1 MDLQPDVIL
10 HERYKIIKL
19 LGQGGMGSVYLA
31 WDQTL
36 DTQVAVK
43 SNFNPAPESVDQFLR
58 EARLLAALRHP
69 NLPRV
74 TDYFVIDKEQFL
86 VMDFIPGDDLNKGLK
101 AQGAQPLA
109 DVLAWSAQLADA
121 LSYMHSQTPPVTH
134 RDIKPAN
141 IKLTPDGKVILV
153 DFGIA
158 KVATAQAVTASGA
171 EGYTPGYAPPEQYGR
186 GRTGPYSDQF
196 SLAATLYALLT
207 AIKPAD
213 SIQRVLGKAAL
224 LIPQQLNPKI
234 PENVSDALIKALS
247 LQSEDRFGS
256 VAEFQ
261 AALDD
266 NAFRLDDQTRDEIT
280 KAPSPATKAAIGS
293 TDRTMMGSAEKKKK
307 RKKGLLIGAILAVL
321 AVVCLTA
328 AGLLLFVFPNSPI
341 YMLAARDADPT
352 PTDNIVAVEP
362 EVTNTEPIGGED
374 VEESPTFTLAPSA
387 TPTDQLTP
395 TPTPELIG
403 ETGVIAFASDR
414 GDDGIIQIWTMRVI
428 RTPGGDVLADS
439 FTQLTFSEG
448 DKDQPV
454 WSPDGSQIAFVA
466 PGGAV
471 NGLDIWVMDA
481 DGGNPVN
488 VTQHAGDEFDPAWS
502 PDGELIAFT
511 HHLRDAGSIPIY
523 ALTVIEPTGRG
534 RLRLSE
540 DFVEWDPTFSAGG
553 QWLLYVI
560 SASSHDYFYFR
571 ADWNDFVEPKAF
583 DLRALFGE
591 FGEVSDPAWAPVGN
605 QFAYVETLNGR
616 QNIIHVTYDR
626 MEQNGLHQPTEYV
639 LTETGHETDPAW
651 SPDAR
656 WLAFTSTRD
665 NQSEVYLM
673 PTTGRPQVN
682 LTARPGV
689 DRSPDWMPVGMGN

>member
-10 HERYKIIKL
+10 HDRYKIIKL

-101 AQGAQPLA
+101 AQGVQPLA

-141 IKLTPDGKVILV
+141 IKLTPEGKVILV

-158 KVATAQAVTASGA
+158 KVDTAQAVTASGA

-224 LIPQQLNPKI
+224 LIPKQLNPKI
-234 PENVSDALIKALS
+234 PENISDALIKALS

-266 NAFRLDDQTRDEIT
+266 HDFRLDDQTRDEIT
-280 KAPSPATKAAIGS
+280 KAPSPATKVAIGS
-293 TDRTMMGSAEKKKK
+293 TDRTMVGSVEKKKK
-307 RKKGLLIGAILAVL
+307 RKKGLLIGGILAAVT
-321 AVVCLTA
+321 VVCLTA

-341 YMLAARDADPT
+341 YMLAARNAGPT
-352 PTDNIVAVEP
+352 PTDNIIVVEP
-362 EVTNTEPIGGED
+362 EVTNTEPIG
-374 VEESPTFTLAPSA
+374 VEVIEASPTFTLAPSV
-387 TPTDQLTP
+387 TPTDQPTS

-414 GDDGIIQIWTMRVI
+414 GEDGIIQIWTMRVI

-466 PGGAV
+466 PGGAG

-481 DGGNPVN
+481 DGANPIN
-488 VTQHAGDEFDPAWS
+488 MTQHAGDEFDPTWS
-502 PDGELIAFT
+502 PNGELIAFT

-523 ALTVIEPTGRG
+523 ALTVIEPSGRG

-540 DFVEWDPTFSAGG
+540 DFVEGDPTFSSDG

-591 FGEVSDPAWAPVGN
+591 FGEVSDPAWAPFGN

-689 DRSPDWMPVGMGN
+689 DRSPDWKPVGTGN